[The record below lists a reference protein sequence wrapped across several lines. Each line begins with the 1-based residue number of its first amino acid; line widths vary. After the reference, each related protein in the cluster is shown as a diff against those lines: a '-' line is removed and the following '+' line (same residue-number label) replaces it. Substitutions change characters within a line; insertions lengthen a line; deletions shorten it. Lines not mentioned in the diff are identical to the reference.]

1 MRRGFLPTF
10 LAKPQFLPGRL
21 LDSLITSG
29 SNLDPVPDSCCV
41 LRLSRP
47 PKDYLEKGNI
57 LAIQMEDEFVLS
69 TDDKNST
76 PPHLSVWIE
85 SLTTAEQAYNFLQE
99 RSPNSERK
107 LVLRLQVNEIR
118 KIVVPF
124 AREDRDLTFLD
135 VLWIHLFMGENIRD
149 LRPGAEGH
157 AGITGLDERSAP
169 EGLTKQQAKNL
180 RKSLRAQLAELA
192 SKDHWLLVLTSS
204 DPT

>member
-29 SNLDPVPDSCCV
+29 FNLDPVPDSCCV
-41 LRLSRP
+41 IRLSRP

-57 LAIQMEDEFVLS
+57 LAIQMEVAFVLS

-85 SLTTAEQAYNFLQE
+85 SFTKPEQAYNFLQE

-118 KIVVPF
+118 KIVVRF
-124 AREDRDLTFLD
+124 ERGDRDLTLLD
-135 VLWIHLFMGENIRD
+135 VLWIHLFRD
-149 LRPGAEGH
+149 LRPGADGH
-157 AGITGLDERSAP
+157 AGITGLDEKSAP
-169 EGLTKQQAKNL
+169 EGLTKQEAKNL
-180 RKSLRAQLAELA
+180 RKSLRGQLAELA
-192 SKDHWLLVLTSS
+192 SKDNWLLILTSS
-204 DPT
+204 DPA